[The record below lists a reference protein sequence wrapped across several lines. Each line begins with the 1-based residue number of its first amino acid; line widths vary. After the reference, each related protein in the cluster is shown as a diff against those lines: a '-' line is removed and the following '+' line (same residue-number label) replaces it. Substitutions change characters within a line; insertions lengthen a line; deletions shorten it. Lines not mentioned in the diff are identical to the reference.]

1 MARRNPLKKKQASRH
16 IEYYPTPGEVVD
28 AYARAVCQ
36 RLGEKVDASF
46 NTPETIREFS
56 AFVRIVS
63 IICAK
68 HMNRQRTEKRSSQSV
83 TASNQSP

>member
-1 MARRNPLKKKQASRH
+1 VAKRSPLKKERARRP

-36 RLGEKVDASF
+36 RLGEEVDAGF

-56 AFVRIVS
+56 AFVRIAS
-63 IICAK
+63 MICAK
-68 HMNRQRTEKRSSQSV
+68 HMNRQRTDKRALTRV
-83 TASNQSP
+83 TAGDQSP

>member
-1 MARRNPLKKKQASRH
+1 VAKRNPLKKKQACRP

-36 RLGEKVDASF
+36 RLGEEVDASF

-68 HMNRQRTEKRSSQSV
+68 HMNRQRTDKRTSLRI
-83 TASNQSP
+83 TASDQSP